1 MLASSSPPYFSA
13 SILRNDQLAV
23 HLKDAK
29 AALSRRPACPPP
41 TMWVARVE
49 QAAGLLPPGWLCGPC
64 IRRCADRPARDV
76 CAPGLSSLR
85 PESRVC
91 GHAFGVPVGGLMPG
105 AHVALAAE
113 PNAAVNVVARNALA
127 APDAQLAARTLVT
140 ALALCFVACAAPAT
154 VGLAARGGHQPLSTG
169 LYTTLQ
175 PAVGTPLGHSR
186 RYALISFHYFRR
198 SIATVERREA
208 SVPRHGT
215 QGASQAPGVPRH
227 VHAPRVPRKHPHVS
241 RRSAHPSIRVS
252 EAKLQTPG
260 VKNAPRELAGLFD
273 IVRWITKA
281 SESAA
286 CPGCDA
292 ARASASSA
300 SLIRDRQ
307 ELGPRSRVCSAPLRA
322 ALRPGHARA
331 AKNRSLWRLV
341 QFSSVL

>member
-1 MLASSSPPYFSA
+1 
-13 SILRNDQLAV
+13 
-23 HLKDAK
+23 
-29 AALSRRPACPPP
+29 
-41 TMWVARVE
+41 MWVARVE

-91 GHAFGVPVGGLMPG
+91 GHAFGVPVSGLMPG

-175 PAVGTPLGHSR
+175 TAVGTPLGHSR

-208 SVPRHGT
+208 SVPRHKRVHARLDALWDARRL
-215 QGASQAPGVPRH
+215 ASAWPAASCAGPTGVPPSTRTSLGAPPTLDSGERSNDANPGRR
-227 VHAPRVPRKHPHVS
+227 HAPRERW
-241 RRSAHPSIRVS
+241 RLLFWRGGTTSAGR
-252 EAKLQTPG
+252 
-260 VKNAPRELAGLFD
+260 PRESGD
-273 IVRWITKA
+273 
-281 SESAA
+281 
-286 CPGCDA
+286 P
-292 ARASASSA
+292 
-300 SLIRDRQ
+300 
-307 ELGPRSRVCSAPLRA
+307 
-322 ALRPGHARA
+322 
-331 AKNRSLWRLV
+331 
-341 QFSSVL
+341 

>member
-23 HLKDAK
+23 HLKGAK

-91 GHAFGVPVGGLMPG
+91 GHAFGVPVSGLMPG

-127 APDAQLAARTLVT
+127 TPGAQLAARTLVT

-175 PAVGTPLGHSR
+175 TAVGTPLGHSR
-186 RYALISFHYFRR
+186 RYPLISFRYFRR
-198 SIATVERREA
+198 GIATVERREA
-208 SVPRHGT
+208 SVPRHKRVRARLDALWDVRRLARRLACRVMACRT
-215 QGASQAPGVPRH
+215 GVPPSTRTSLG
-227 VHAPRVPRKHPHVS
+227 APPALDS
-241 RRSAHPSIRVS
+241 GERS
-252 EAKLQTPG
+252 KG
-260 VKNAPRELAGLFD
+260 
-273 IVRWITKA
+273 
-281 SESAA
+281 
-286 CPGCDA
+286 
-292 ARASASSA
+292 
-300 SLIRDRQ
+300 
-307 ELGPRSRVCSAPLRA
+307 
-322 ALRPGHARA
+322 
-331 AKNRSLWRLV
+331 
-341 QFSSVL
+341 

>member
-1 MLASSSPPYFSA
+1 
-13 SILRNDQLAV
+13 LRCISKTRRLPFQGVQHVLRPQCG
-23 HLKDAK
+23 LP
-29 AALSRRPACPPP
+29 ALSKLPDYF
-41 TMWVARVE
+41 
-49 QAAGLLPPGWLCGPC
+49 LLGWLCGPC

-91 GHAFGVPVGGLMPG
+91 GHAFGVPVSGLMPG

-175 PAVGTPLGHSR
+175 TAVGTPLGHSR

-208 SVPRHGT
+208 SVPRHKRVHARLDALWDARRL
-215 QGASQAPGVPRH
+215 ASACTPRH
-227 VHAPRVPRKHPHVS
+227 KRVHA
-241 RRSAHPSIRVS
+241 
-252 EAKLQTPG
+252 
-260 VKNAPRELAGLFD
+260 
-273 IVRWITKA
+273 
-281 SESAA
+281 
-286 CPGCDA
+286 
-292 ARASASSA
+292 
-300 SLIRDRQ
+300 
-307 ELGPRSRVCSAPLRA
+307 
-322 ALRPGHARA
+322 
-331 AKNRSLWRLV
+331 RL
-341 QFSSVL
+341 